1 MGMFSS
7 QNSNSGGFRRASL
20 GTLLIVGGAIAGI
33 CVGMPMLHQSYTVTQ
48 TPVSMS
54 CVELLRDGI
63 PPETSMVS
71 LIDAQVHLPGKVEI
85 GLEGQAD
92 SAALA
97 KVQALLALPQAQPLV
112 DRMVRGDVLPR
123 GMTKRPGPQ
132 PLRLSAGR
140 DTAETAAEEVLQT
153 GELFVHVSAD
163 LTAKL
168 ILQASQALQLPVP
181 DRLQLAADI
190 PAYTL
195 QPASL
200 ILPRQDAFMWVGGG
214 ALALVLGWILCGS
227 CSLGWW
233 AFFSPISALLCLPG
247 FPLRRGR
254 GNRTIWLLTLVAGVA
269 GLAGAHYLM
278 MTRGHFGQSNGIW
291 IWQSA
296 GLLVGTFAV
305 ATIAGTVLSI
315 RAKQRPEL
323 SDDPFASMA
332 PSAKKKKFKGGRSR
346 KFDDVDAEA
355 EALLRAKPAQLQ
367 SMLATNDYAR
377 RYLDPR
383 LSVSVNMQTSAAVQ
397 AQTESL
403 ERLQFDAPLIIE
415 FSRGEDT
422 IEATVQVGCRN
433 LVMAMTDSLNDDLRL
448 RMVSMLEDGHVVISG
463 NGEDE
468 RLTTALN
475 GESTS
480 LRVFPTMQAA
490 KLVTKHLE
498 EAADI
503 AQHRRTKMV
512 LLDPSEWRDV
522 IHYSERCMAD
532 TLHHAHLEKWDI
544 ADAHYGRFS
553 FPPREVTSPVMMM

>member
-7 QNSNSGGFRRASL
+7 QDSNSGGFRRASF
-20 GTLLIVGGAIAGI
+20 GTLLIVGGAVAGV
-33 CVGMPMLHQSYTVTQ
+33 CVGMPMLHQSYTATQ

-63 PPETSMVS
+63 PSETSMVS

-85 GLEGQAD
+85 GLEGQPD

-97 KVQALLALPQAQPLV
+97 KVQAVLALPHAQPLV

-123 GMTKRPGPQ
+123 GMMKRPGPQ

-140 DTAETAAEEVLQT
+140 DTAKAAAEEVQQT
-153 GELFVHVSAD
+153 GELFVHVSVD
-163 LTAKL
+163 PTAKL
-168 ILQASQALQLPVP
+168 ILQASQALQLPLP
-181 DRLQLAADI
+181 DRFQLAADI

-200 ILPRQDAFMWVGGG
+200 ILPRQDAYLWVGGG
-214 ALALVLGWILCGS
+214 ALALVMGWILCGS
-227 CSLGWW
+227 SSIGWW
-233 AFFSPISALLCLPG
+233 GLCSPISALLCLPG

-254 GNRTIWLLTLVAGVA
+254 GNKMTWLLALTTGVA
-269 GLAGAHYLM
+269 GLAGAYHLINTM
-278 MTRGHFGQSNGIW
+278 GHFGQSGGVW

-305 ATIAGTVLSI
+305 ATILGTVLSI
-315 RAKQRPEL
+315 RAKHRSEL
-323 SDDPFASMA
+323 SSDPFASMA
-332 PSAKKKKFKGGRSR
+332 PSAKKKKSKGRRSS
-346 KFDDVDAEA
+346 KYDDVDADA
-355 EALLRAKPAQLQ
+355 EAMLNAKPAQLQ

-383 LSVSVNMQTSAAVQ
+383 LSVSVNVQTSAAVQ

-433 LVMAMTDSLNDDLRL
+433 LVMAMTDSLNDHLRL

-475 GESTS
+475 DETTS
-480 LRVFPTMQAA
+480 LRVFPTSQAA

-503 AQHRRTKMV
+503 AQHRQTKIV
-512 LLDPSEWRDV
+512 LLDPSEWRDL

-532 TLHHAHLEKWDI
+532 TLHHAHVEKWDI

-553 FPPREVTSPVMMM
+553 FPPRVVTPPVLMV